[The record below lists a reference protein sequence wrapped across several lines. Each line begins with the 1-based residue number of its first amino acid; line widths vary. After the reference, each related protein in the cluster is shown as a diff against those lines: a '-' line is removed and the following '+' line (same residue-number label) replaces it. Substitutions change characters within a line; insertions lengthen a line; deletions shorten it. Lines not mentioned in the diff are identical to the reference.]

1 MRIIEDSLAFKLEKK
16 NYDKILRHIH
26 DYWGIQLYLAQPA
39 ENAIYS
45 IYNEKDK

>member
-1 MRIIEDSLAFKLEKK
+1 MEMIGRITNRK
-16 NYDKILRHIH
+16 NYDRILHLIH
-26 DYWGIQLYLAQPA
+26 DYWGMKLYLAQPA